1 MKHTRA
7 FRPRV
12 VAAAIA
18 AAVLAASCSSA
29 PKAPPIVL
37 ETRNQAA
44 QFVLLGAKALREGQ
58 TASART
64 FYTEAYRLYT
74 ATDDAEGR
82 IRALDGLG
90 RLPEASAA
98 DLWRTAAE
106 VAADSADAKL
116 VALASLLDAELKLRS
131 ADEADLRRALETAR
145 GGARILSDQSRD
157 SARALRLAGA
167 AAKALNDYPLALD
180 LLDQA
185 AGIDLKDKAFIEYAS
200 DRYIAAS
207 VHSKAGDYPAAR
219 AALQDALES
228 DRRAEHPAGIGGDY
242 FAHGLIAEKTGDA
255 SAASRYFGRAAEV
268 FRAARL
274 DDRAAEA
281 ESRRNAVAQGAE
293 SAAQGAEN
301 PGQGAGTA
309 TPPEGAVK

>member
-1 MKHTRA
+1 MEQTRA
-7 FRPRV
+7 SRLV
-12 VAAAIA
+12 ALLAAVIATIIVAA
-18 AAVLAASCSSA
+18 CSSA

-58 TASART
+58 MASAKT

-90 RLPEASAA
+90 RLPGASAA

-106 VAADSADAKL
+106 VAADSGDVKL

-131 ADEADLRRALETAR
+131 ADEADVRRALETAR
-145 GGARILSDQSRD
+145 GGARILSDLPRD

-180 LLDQA
+180 FLDQA
-185 AGIDLKDKAFIEYAS
+185 AGIDLKEKAFIEYAS
-200 DRYIAAS
+200 DRYVAAS

-219 AALQDALES
+219 AALQDALAS

-242 FAHGLIAEKTGDA
+242 FALGLIAEKSGDA
-255 SAASRYFGRAAEV
+255 AGAARYFGRAAEV
-268 FRAARL
+268 FRAARF

-281 ESRRNAVAQGAE
+281 ESRRE
-293 SAAQGAEN
+293 LAAQGAE
-301 PGQGAGTA
+301 GAAQGAEGGT
-309 TPPEGAVK
+309 K